1 MHCFMQIG
9 EASEPAVTDCNL
21 TVPIATLG
29 ANRDSQELLLHP
41 NCTQISPAPWDVAR
55 LLGHAVDIGR
65 ASSPFSASKTSPS
78 RLP

>member
-1 MHCFMQIG
+1 MHCFMQRG

-41 NCTQISPAPWDVAR
+41 DFPGPLGRCTPPW
-55 LLGHAVDIGR
+55 
-65 ASSPFSASKTSPS
+65 SCS
-78 RLP
+78 

>member
-1 MHCFMQIG
+1 MHCFMQRG

-41 NCTQISPAPWDVAR
+41 DFPG
-55 LLGHAVDIGR
+55 LGHAVDIGR